1 MSHSSSINLLH
12 YHYLPPCLKH
22 SSFRFCLTAP
32 SSSRWSS
39 PDDDICSIMAMPTT
53 TLPGSMSPFNVPHSV
68 DFNFNELD
76 QVTMYY
82 PQGYHGV
89 DKDGRPIYIERLG
102 KAHPGKLMDVTTIDR
117 YLKYHVQEFEKAL
130 QQKLPACSI
139 AAKRRVTTTTT
150 ILDAD
155 GLCKGPKFPVKEC
168 CSAFLDF
175 ACPYTEQL
183 NDLSNDCATT
193 MFSYINLYG
202 KYPPGLFANQCKGG
216 KEGLECP
223 AMSPASAADVN
234 AAINTASSPLWL
246 TIFAALLVFVKLL

>member
-1 MSHSSSINLLH
+1 MSLKFVSGPLFFCLLLSIFPSFSSS
-12 YHYLPPCLKH
+12 
-22 SSFRFCLTAP
+22 SFISDGVF
-32 SSSRWSS
+32 
-39 PDDDICSIMAMPTT
+39 
-53 TLPGSMSPFNVPHSV
+53 GS
-68 DFNFNELD
+68 
-76 QVTMYY
+76 Q
-82 PQGYHGV
+82 
-89 DKDGRPIYIERLG
+89 
-102 KAHPGKLMDVTTIDR
+102 A
-117 YLKYHVQEFEKAL
+117 
-130 QQKLPACSI
+130 
-139 AAKRRVTTTTT
+139 
-150 ILDAD
+150 
-155 GLCKGPKFPVKEC
+155 LCKGPKFPVKEC

-246 TIFAALLVFVKLL
+246 TIFAALLVSVRLL

>member
-1 MSHSSSINLLH
+1 MSLKFVSGALFFCLLLSIFPSFSSASFISDGVFGSQALVTGRNLLQTKKTC
-12 YHYLPPCLKH
+12 P
-22 SSFRFCLTAP
+22 
-32 SSSRWSS
+32 
-39 PDDDICSIMAMPTT
+39 
-53 TLPGSMSPFNVPHSV
+53 V
-68 DFNFNELD
+68 NFEFMN
-76 QVTMYY
+76 Y
-82 PQGYHGV
+82 
-89 DKDGRPIYIERLG
+89 
-102 KAHPGKLMDVTTIDR
+102 TIITS
-117 YLKYHVQEFEKAL
+117 Q
-130 QQKLPACSI
+130 
-139 AAKRRVTTTTT
+139 
-150 ILDAD
+150 
-155 GLCKGPKFPVKEC
+155 CKGPKFPVKEC

-246 TIFAALLVFVKLL
+246 TIFAALLVSVKLL